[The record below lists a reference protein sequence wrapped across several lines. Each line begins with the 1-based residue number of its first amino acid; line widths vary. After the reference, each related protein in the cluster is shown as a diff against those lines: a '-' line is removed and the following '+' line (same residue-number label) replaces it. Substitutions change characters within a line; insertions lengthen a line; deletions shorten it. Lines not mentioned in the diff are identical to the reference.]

1 MSIKDGIKPLHRVT
15 DRIES
20 LNRDTVT
27 MGGGMPRKRSV
38 KVEFW
43 ISKDDYL
50 MLDAIARWEYDGN
63 RSLALRAMIQ
73 KYYRELIERNR
84 GGGNA

>member
-15 DRIES
+15 DGIES

-43 ISKDDYL
+43 ISKDDFL

-73 KYYRELIERNR
+73 KYYEELARRR

>member
-1 MSIKDGIKPLHRVT
+1 MVLRGACMPWVIQVRDLY
-15 DRIES
+15 
-20 LNRDTVT
+20 RDTVT
-27 MGGGMPRKRSV
+27 MNSMPRKRSV

-73 KYYRELIERNR
+73 KYYEEIARRRGDRN
-84 GGGNA
+84 A

>member
-27 MGGGMPRKRSV
+27 MNSMPRKRSV

-43 ISKDDYL
+43 ISKDDFL

-84 GGGNA
+84 GGRNA

>member
-27 MGGGMPRKRSV
+27 MGGMPRKRSV

-63 RSLALRAMIQ
+63 RSLALRSMIQ
-73 KYYRELIERNR
+73 KYYRELIERR
-84 GGGNA
+84 GDRNA

>member
-15 DRIES
+15 DGIES

-27 MGGGMPRKRSV
+27 MNSMPRKRSV

-73 KYYRELIERNR
+73 KYYEEVARRR

>member
-20 LNRDTVT
+20 LNRDTVI
-27 MGGGMPRKRSV
+27 MNSMPRKRSV

-73 KYYRELIERNR
+73 KYYEELARRR

>member
-20 LNRDTVT
+20 LNRDTVI
-27 MGGGMPRKRSV
+27 MNSMPRKRSV

-73 KYYRELIERNR
+73 KYYRELIERR
-84 GGGNA
+84 GDKNA

>member
-1 MSIKDGIKPLHRVT
+1 MPWVIQVRD
-15 DRIES
+15 

-27 MGGGMPRKRSV
+27 MNSMPRKRSV

-73 KYYRELIERNR
+73 KYYEELARRR
-84 GGGNA
+84 GDKNA

>member
-1 MSIKDGIKPLHRVT
+1 MPRVIQVR
-15 DRIES
+15 D

-27 MGGGMPRKRSV
+27 MNSMPRKRSV

-63 RSLALRAMIQ
+63 RSLALRALIQ
-73 KYYRELIERNR
+73 KYYEELARRR
-84 GGGNA
+84 GDKNA

>member
-1 MSIKDGIKPLHRVT
+1 MPWVIQVRD
-15 DRIES
+15 

-27 MGGGMPRKRSV
+27 MNSMPRKRSV

-73 KYYRELIERNR
+73 KYYEELARRR

>member
-20 LNRDTVT
+20 LNRDTVST
-27 MGGGMPRKRSV
+27 KRMGRRRSV

-50 MLDAIARWEYDGN
+50 MLDAIARQEYDGN

-84 GGGNA
+84 GDRNA

>member
-1 MSIKDGIKPLHRVT
+1 MSIKDGIKPLHR
-15 DRIES
+15 IES

-27 MGGGMPRKRSV
+27 MNSMPRKRSV

-43 ISKDDYL
+43 ISKDDFL

-73 KYYRELIERNR
+73 KYYEELAKRR
-84 GGGNA
+84 GDKNA

>member
-43 ISKDDYL
+43 ISKDDFL
-50 MLDAIARWEYDGN
+50 MLDEIARWEYDGN
-63 RSLALRAMIQ
+63 RSLALRSMIQ
-73 KYYRELIERNR
+73 KYYRELIERR

>member
-1 MSIKDGIKPLHRVT
+1 MPRVIQVR
-15 DRIES
+15 D

-27 MGGGMPRKRSV
+27 MNSMPRKRSV

-43 ISKDDYL
+43 ISKDDFL

-73 KYYRELIERNR
+73 KYYEELAKRR
-84 GGGNA
+84 GDKNA

>member
-1 MSIKDGIKPLHRVT
+1 MPRVIQVR
-15 DRIES
+15 D

-27 MGGGMPRKRSV
+27 MNSMGRKRSV

-63 RSLALRAMIQ
+63 RSLALRALIQ
-73 KYYRELIERNR
+73 KYYEELARRR
-84 GGGNA
+84 GEKNA

>member
-15 DRIES
+15 DGIES

-27 MGGGMPRKRSV
+27 MNSMPRKRSV

-43 ISKDDYL
+43 ISKDDFL

-73 KYYRELIERNR
+73 KYYEEVARRR

>member
-1 MSIKDGIKPLHRVT
+1 MRD
-15 DRIES
+15 
-20 LNRDTVT
+20 LNRDTVST
-27 MGGGMPRKRSV
+27 KRMGRRRSV

-73 KYYRELIERNR
+73 KYYEELARRR
-84 GGGNA
+84 GEKNA

>member
-27 MGGGMPRKRSV
+27 MGGMPRKRSV

-43 ISKDDYL
+43 ISKDDFL

-63 RSLALRAMIQ
+63 RSLALRSMIQ
-73 KYYRELIERNR
+73 KYYRELIERR
-84 GGGNA
+84 GDRNA

>member
-1 MSIKDGIKPLHRVT
+1 MPRVIQVR
-15 DRIES
+15 D

-27 MGGGMPRKRSV
+27 MNSMPRKRSV

-73 KYYRELIERNR
+73 KYYEELARRR

>member
-1 MSIKDGIKPLHRVT
+1 MPWVIQVRD
-15 DRIES
+15 

-27 MGGGMPRKRSV
+27 MNSMPRKRSV

-63 RSLALRAMIQ
+63 RSLALRALIQ
-73 KYYRELIERNR
+73 KYYEELARRR
-84 GGGNA
+84 GEKGA